1 MKKRI
6 IIISMT
12 GILLAVGLGLA
23 ALRWMG
29 IQEKK
34 AEEGTY
40 VEHSD
45 SVPYAYTV
53 YGDHVVLEKYMGT
66 ETEVE
71 VPEEVEGK
79 PVTEIGEACFHSY
92 EGLIRITLHEY
103 IITINKYA
111 FFGCTNLRE
120 VLQCG
125 QVKIFGLCCFD
136 KCEALETVEWG
147 EDVEIISTSAF
158 YSCKA
163 LRRLTPQQ
171 RLAVID
177 DIAFYDSGLEEF
189 QFNEDVQMG
198 YGAFTG
204 TPWLQ
209 NQGKDFIVYGDGEL
223 FAYTGTEKKVS
234 VPEGVK
240 TLATYSFD
248 GTTAEEVYLPGTVTA
263 IQALAFQC
271 CENVDIYI
279 PDSVTEMGYRNESWT
294 IIDKDTTSNIT
305 IYTTKG
311 SYAEQYAYEHDLSYV
326 IVEPW

>member
-6 IIISMT
+6 IIISVT

-34 AEEGTY
+34 AEEGIY
-40 VEHSD
+40 VEYSD

-53 YGDHVVLEKYMGT
+53 YVDHVVLEKYKGT

-79 PVTEIGEACFHSY
+79 PVTEIGEDCFHSY
-92 EGLIRITLHEY
+92 KELIRITLHEH
-103 IITINKYA
+103 ITTIDDFA

-125 QVKIFGLCCFD
+125 QVEVFGISCFD

-147 EDVEIISTSAF
+147 GEVEIISLQAF
-158 YSCKA
+158 LSCKS
-163 LRRLTPQQ
+163 LRRLSPQKK
-171 RLAVID
+171 LAVID
-177 DIAFYDSGLEEF
+177 NSAFKNSGLEEF

-198 YGAFTG
+198 AGAFVG
-204 TPWLQ
+204 TPWLL

-234 VPEGVK
+234 VPEGIK
-240 TLATYSFD
+240 TIKEDSFY

-263 IQALAFQC
+263 IEELAFTH

-279 PDSVTEMGYRNESWT
+279 PDSVTEMGYLNEYWT
-294 IIDKDTTSNIT
+294 IINKDTTSNIT